1 MEEAIASTRGNSFKT
16 INNWVQKQ
24 ISEEEYEVFLAR
36 MQPDVAHSL
45 SRAESRLWYP
55 LEHLTAIYEHI
66 VSNIGKGDSSV
77 LSGLGSYL
85 ADIDLG
91 GVLRPL
97 VAFVSVPSAIRRTP
111 HLWPRYDDSGDFRVI
126 SLDEH
131 NKQAL
136 LELADY
142 EGGDLHCVI
151 INAWL
156 KRGCEILGGKNVSVK
171 ETQCRWED
179 GGKVCRWELK
189 WH

>member
-1 MEEAIASTRGNSFKT
+1 
-16 INNWVQKQ
+16 
-24 ISEEEYEVFLAR
+24 
-36 MQPDVAHSL
+36 MQTDVAHTL
-45 SRAESRLWYP
+45 SRAESRFWYP

-66 VSNIGKGDSSV
+66 VSDIGKGDASV
-77 LSGLGSYL
+77 LSGLGGYL

-111 HLWPRYDDSGDFRVI
+111 HLWPRYDDSGDFRVV

-136 LELADY
+136 LELVDY
-142 EGGDLHCVI
+142 DGGHLHCVI

-171 ETQCRWED
+171 ETCCRWND
-179 GGKVCRWELK
+179 GGNSCSWELK